1 MEDINAKSVILDQ
14 GGTVQDAVKYI
25 TPEMFGAVGDGS
37 ADDAGAI
44 IDAMKHAINTGINAV
59 RGDGIYRIDKGIPCL
74 SGLNKNDN
82 GAMYRFGFNLTLN
95 VVIVGDKFPAL
106 PEKWW
111 DAEGAFYSAGS
122 GSTENFNLNVSEF
135 FGNFRATFFKVQGKG
150 LSTSTISCDEM
161 RGHIIGFKNYLDP
174 EKQSGMNKIRGKN
187 WQTGYIA
194 CLIGGSGK
202 GGGNSECH
210 NIDITWCATHRFGG
224 ISLQDRSQYANI
236 NNGTYDYNGKYTSVL
251 TLSDIVTEDAYSVE
265 FGYDIVSGTK
275 KSVALS
281 SIMRGYENKWQLVVA
296 EDSDITDGE
305 SKFAVG
311 DVITAP
317 GFSATVAEITVPSKK
332 TTIYMD
338 IIISNRKGDFSKVR
352 VAADYV
358 GGIFGHNLFTSDI
371 WGPSSAQNVRNMSY
385 RGLGVGGTASKL
397 EMYSTQHNVRLPFAA
412 VTDSDFQLNKN
423 LTINSTNKLQGTAG
437 NVVVQHNTPV
447 WALSLNSG
455 SNTPVSMWKIYVTST
470 DSNIYGEFTVA
481 NTSSFAKLISENSG
495 YVTLTTENHRIML
508 SQSSGSTRTLY
519 YNAIRLM

>member
-1 MEDINAKSVILDQ
+1 MGNIDAKSVTLTQ

-37 ADDAGAI
+37 ADDSGSIIAAMNYAI
-44 IDAMKHAINTGINAV
+44 KIGVNAV
-59 RGDGIYRIDKGIPCL
+59 RGDGIYRIDKGIPCK
-74 SGLNKNDN
+74 SGVINNSS
-82 GAMYRFGFNLTLN
+82 GALYRFGFNLSLN
-95 VVIVGDKFPAL
+95 VVIVGDNFPAL

-111 DAEGAFYSAGS
+111 DAQGAFYSDGK
-122 GSTENFNLNVSEF
+122 GSTENFNLSVSEF
-135 FGNFRATFFKVQGKG
+135 FGNFRATFFKVQGNG
-150 LSTSTISCDEM
+150 LSTSSISCDEM
-161 RGHIIGFKNYLDP
+161 RGHIIGFKNYVDP
-174 EKQSGMNKIRGKN
+174 VRQSGMNKIRGKN

-194 CLIGGSGK
+194 CLIGGTGN

-210 NIDITWCATHRFGG
+210 NIDLTWCATHRFGG

-251 TLSDIVTEDAYSVE
+251 TLTDVVAENAYSIE
-265 FGYDIVSGTK
+265 FGYDITSGNK

-281 SIMRGYENKWQLVVA
+281 SVMRGYENQWQLVVA

-305 SKFAVG
+305 SKFSVG

-317 GFSATVAEITVPSKK
+317 GFSATVSGITVPSKK

-338 IIISNRKGDFSKVR
+338 IIISNRTGDFSKVH

-358 GGIFGHNLFTSDI
+358 GGIFGHNLFTNDI
-371 WGPSSAQNVRNMSY
+371 WAPSSAQNIRNMSY
-385 RGLGVGGTASKL
+385 RGLGIGGTASKL
-397 EMYSTQHNVRLPFAA
+397 EMYSTQHNVRSPFAA
-412 VTDSDFQLNKN
+412 VTDSDFQVNKN
-423 LTINSTNKLQGTAG
+423 LTINGTSKLQGTTG
-437 NVVVQHNTPV
+437 NVLVPHNTAV

-455 SNTPVSMWKIYVTST
+455 SNTPVSMWKIYVTSS

-481 NTSSFAKLISENSG
+481 NTSTFAKVIGENSG
-495 YVTLTTENHRIML
+495 YVSLKTENHRIML

-519 YNAIRLM
+519 YNAVRLM